1 MLNMKSNKSLLLAVG
16 IVSLGLLGAG
26 LYEQHVLE
34 WLPCPYCVLQ
44 RYAFVAVAVFA
55 LVSAALQPRAARV
68 GAGLGLLS
76 ALVGAGLAGYHVWI
90 QAHPSVSCG
99 IDPLETSLN
108 KIPPAKLLPWLFR
121 ADGFCTTE
129 YPPLLG
135 LSTPQWALIWFV
147 ILALA
152 LGYATFRRTR

>member
-1 MLNMKSNKSLLLAVG
+1 MKSTRSLLLAIG
-16 IVSLGLLGAG
+16 FITLGLLGAG

-44 RYAFVAVAVFA
+44 RYAFVAVAIICF
-55 LVSAALQPRAARV
+55 VSSALQPRAARI
-68 GAGLGLLS
+68 GAGLGVLA
-76 ALVGAGLAGYHVWI
+76 ALTGAGLAGYHVWI

-108 KIPPAKLLPWLFR
+108 KIAPAKLLPWLFH

-135 LSTPQWALIWFV
+135 LSTPQWALIWFA
-147 ILALA
+147 ILAITLGWLA
-152 LGYATFRRTR
+152 IRRNR

>member
-1 MLNMKSNKSLLLAVG
+1 MKSTKPALLAIG
-16 IVSLGLLGAG
+16 LAALGLLGVG
-26 LYEQHVLE
+26 LYQQHVQE
-34 WLPCPYCVLQ
+34 MFPCPYCVLQ
-44 RYAFVAVAVFA
+44 RYAFFA
-55 LVSAALQPRAARV
+55 IAAFSLAAAALPPRAARI

-76 ALVGAGLAGYHVWI
+76 ALTGIGLAARLVWI

-99 IDPLETSLN
+99 IDPLETALN
-108 KIPPAKLLPWLFR
+108 KIPSAKLMPWLFR

-135 LSTPQWALIWFV
+135 LSTPQWALVWFV

-152 LGYATFRRTR
+152 LGWAVLRRPR